1 MPVEPQAALAEKDG
15 ARLPAL
21 TAVIPAYNA
30 AETIERALSSVYSQT
45 YRDLAEV
52 IVVDDGSADGT
63 AEVVRDAFPDVILI
77 EQENAGVSAA
87 RNAGAARATG
97 EFIAFLDADDEWL
110 PHKLQ
115 EQVAAV
121 AARPGI
127 ALLLCQEITV
137 PVNGPPQ
144 HGQETEGLTQFTA
157 RDWLSGRAVK
167 SGVSLSCSGW
177 LFRRECLLQLGGFD
191 DSLRHCNDFEMALR
205 TAAMGYG
212 TAALPRGLFLRHMQ
226 EQSVSQGPQ
235 SLLRRARKA
244 CEVVRRYDPGVEG
257 PGRGLLAQ
265 VEYGAILRYYL
276 FHLFYHLALEGE
288 VEEAREVAREVR
300 SLGGGGMAQ
309 MVATVGSWWPAL
321 PATVVK
327 MLRGRSRPR
336 V

>member
-1 MPVEPQAALAEKDG
+1 MLSVS
-15 ARLPAL
+15 
-21 TAVIPAYNA
+21 AVIPAYNA
-30 AETIERALSSVYSQT
+30 AGTIERALNSVYAQT
-45 YRDLAEV
+45 YADLIEV

-63 AEVVRDAFPDVILI
+63 AEIVRRAFPDVILI
-77 EQENAGVSAA
+77 EQANAGVSAA

-110 PHKLQ
+110 PEKLQ
-115 EQVAAV
+115 EQVAA
-121 AARPGI
+121 ATARPGI
-127 ALLLCQEITV
+127 ALLMCQEITV
-137 PVNGPPQ
+137 PVGGAPLSR
-144 HGQETEGLTQFTA
+144 QETEGLAQFTM

-177 LFRRECLLQLGGFD
+177 LMRRIPFEQSGGFD
-191 DSLRHCNDFEMALR
+191 EELGNCEDFELAAR
-205 TAAMGYG
+205 IAAMGYG

-226 EQSVSQGPQ
+226 ERSVSQGPQ

-244 CEVVRRYDPGVEG
+244 CEVVRRYDPSVEG

-265 VEYGAILRYYL
+265 AEYDAILRYYL

-300 SLGGGGMAQ
+300 SLGGGGMVQ

-321 PATVVK
+321 PATVVR